1 VSILQWQST
10 VFAGQLQEPAP
21 MGWHEELNIL
31 FSTPTNFFFVCFI
44 MLFWEQE
51 HTPLSAIVL
60 GRKSLSNYWQ
70 GLEGAAPF
78 IG

>member
-1 VSILQWQST
+1 
-10 VFAGQLQEPAP
+10 
-21 MGWHEELNIL
+21 
-31 FSTPTNFFFVCFI
+31 